1 MNQSTS
7 YYLNCRKVFRA
18 DDLDT
23 KMNILKS
30 HIIFLFYAGGSFILW
45 GICILVLNLHNVQYK
60 VSFSKKITY
69 QNSYITHSWIHKKCI
84 MVLIKPNERKVLNW
98 ITEVNENV
106 PSVFQFELYEYQN
119 VHHNL
124 SSYWIYNYRFLKKIT
139 IILF

>member
-69 QNSYITHSWIHKKCI
+69 QNSYITHS
-84 MVLIKPNERKVLNW
+84 
-98 ITEVNENV
+98 
-106 PSVFQFELYEYQN
+106 
-119 VHHNL
+119 
-124 SSYWIYNYRFLKKIT
+124 
-139 IILF
+139 